1 MAEEGARG
9 AKAASPSAR
18 GLARSRLRLAF
29 KRLGGKRLL
38 GVEVRSEA
46 DFVKV
51 LERGVPIGALAELT
65 RQEALSPGDVDRLII
80 PRRTLAHRQAKDQ
93 RLNRA
98 ESERALRVASVTALA
113 EETFANREKA
123 QIWLRRPTA
132 PLGGKRPI
140 DLLDS
145 EPGARVVEQLLY
157 RIGHGIAA

>member
-1 MAEEGARG
+1 MAESGGRAR
-9 AKAASPSAR
+9 AADPASK
-18 GLARSRLRLAF
+18 GLIRSRLRLAF
-29 KRLGGKRLL
+29 QRLGGKRLL

-65 RQEALSPGDVDRLII
+65 RQEALSADDVDRLII
-80 PRRTLAHRQAKDQ
+80 PRRTLAHRKARDQ
-93 RLNRA
+93 RLNRV
-98 ESERALRVASVTALA
+98 ESERAVRIASLTALA

-123 QIWLRRPTA
+123 HSWLRRPTS
-132 PLGGKRPI
+132 PLGDKRPI